1 MPPGTNE
8 RPFPGM
14 PDQAEGKGR
23 FSFND
28 PSPYAGRPHRD
39 AQPTPRPNPPPR
51 PGPSS
56 PRATH
61 AAPLVLT
68 QAVVQQQVSCGAVAN
83 RVMSPISARNT
94 APQDGADTGD
104 GLHRGIR
111 RVAGQ

>member
-68 QAVVQQQVSCGAVAN
+68 QAVVQ
-83 RVMSPISARNT
+83 
-94 APQDGADTGD
+94 
-104 GLHRGIR
+104 HRGPDTFTYTYDT
-111 RVAGQ
+111 AGNLTSRTFPGRPTDSFSL

>member
-68 QAVVQQQVSCGAVAN
+68 QAVVQHGVRAESAGMGGVPHGGAF
-83 RVMSPISARNT
+83 RAR
-94 APQDGADTGD
+94 APLRAVVG
-104 GLHRGIR
+104 
-111 RVAGQ
+111 